1 MNLYSLSSLNTKATD
16 DKLINEFKEIM
27 KIDSKD
33 ISFVKSYI
41 IKEALPASTTK
52 IKSKKNIY
60 FCGDWMEEPSI
71 DGALKSG
78 RLTAFTLN
86 KL

>member
-1 MNLYSLSSLNTKATD
+1 MDTQLKRYAR
-16 DKLINEFKEIM
+16 KLVEEQLGQSRLQLAQIA
-27 KIDSKD
+27 DD
-33 ISFVKSYI
+33 ISFVKSYT
-41 IKEALPASTTK
+41 IKQALPSSTTK

-78 RLTAFTLN
+78 RIVAN
-86 KL
+86 KLNQI